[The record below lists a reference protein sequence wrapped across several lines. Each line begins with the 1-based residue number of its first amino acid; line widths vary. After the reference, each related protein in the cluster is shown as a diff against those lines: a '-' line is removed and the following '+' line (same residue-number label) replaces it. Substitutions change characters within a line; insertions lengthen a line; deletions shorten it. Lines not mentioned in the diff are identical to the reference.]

1 MTNKRHLLVPVFAAL
16 VIIAS
21 LATAGGKTALS
32 ATFKVGEPTI
42 VDPIRSGAE
51 PIIAID
57 NKGNPMVSAPGGSTV
72 TTSWYWKSHDG
83 GQSYQ
88 MLGPSSGHFLCSTG
102 GGDSLLAYDKVSG
115 DMYLTD
121 QQSLASLA
129 TGKMTADGTTTSA
142 CFTTPAMSADRPFEA
157 ILHPTGKVVAPQVRE
172 NGGKPIVY
180 LSWQCNGCF
189 TGNAVNA
196 AKNEGPGG
204 LAYAWSDDGTHWHAA
219 DPGVPVDTLVT
230 DQFYEAPVVTAYQWH
245 GTMYADPETGNVF
258 TAISCSS
265 SGCPNGKTDNEFG
278 VVEAKPGANRTDST
292 NAGQFASEEYRTVAN
307 KVNGKPM
314 PDPGSLFPLL
324 TGDSAGTLYMAW
336 VQGDGFASDVNAA
349 PPASSW
355 HVYYSYSTDKPDHKV
370 WSAPIRVDQGIESA
384 TTVFTWAQA
393 GDPGKLAFTWLAT
406 PVRENPSRPT
416 AAKPWYPYM
425 AVVTGADTA
434 HPAMQQSRVG
444 VNPMHIGDICLRGT
458 ICVASNGNRNLADFI
473 SVDIAPNGAAMMT
486 WCSDANQVSTL
497 PTSTQ
502 TGVPITLT
510 ARQTAGPRLIG
521 SGNVGDDRFSVAS
534 TGGKADI
541 AGDGA
546 LSGATSAPDLDLTGS
561 SVSLKGSNVHIQM
574 PVSNLADLS
583 SPDSS
588 KSNVWWLTIW
598 QFKNKIYFAKA
609 ESDSNGTPTFTAG
622 EPSSFDRPGI
632 ALGTIPAMFD
642 YRGGTSVTGSKVGNQ
657 WMIDVPASVVGSPKQ
672 GDLLESVA
680 SFTVLDNG
688 LPPFATAVGNVPSV
702 IDSTPAYNA
711 TLGSIPVALKP
722 APKPVAKPV
731 VKGTKQTRRLAATGV
746 GSETAPAVLLLIA
759 AAALIVWRRRKAS
772 IG

>member
-1 MTNKRHLLVPVFAAL
+1 MTNKRTLLGPVFAA
-16 VIIAS
+16 VVVVAS
-21 LATAGGKTALS
+21 LATAGGSTALS

-83 GQSYQ
+83 GQTYT

-102 GGDSLLAYDKVSG
+102 GGDSLLAYDKVNG

-157 ILHPTGKVVAPQVRE
+157 ILHPTGKIVAPQVRE

-180 LSWQCNGCF
+180 LSWQCNGCL
-189 TGNAVNA
+189 GGDLVSA
-196 AKNEGPGG
+196 AQNEGGG

-219 DPGVPVDTLVT
+219 DPGVPTDTLVT
-230 DQFYEAPVVTAYQWH
+230 DQFYESPVVTSYQWH

-258 TAISCSS
+258 TAISCSAS
-265 SGCPNGKTDNEFG
+265 NGCPNHKPNNEFG
-278 VVEAKPGANRTDST
+278 IIEAKPGANRTDAS
-292 NAGQFASEEYRTVAN
+292 NVGQFASEEYRTIAS

-314 PDPGSLFPLL
+314 PEPGSLFPLL

-370 WSAPIRVDQGIESA
+370 WSAPIRVDQGPESA

-393 GDPGKLAFTWLAT
+393 GDAGKLAFTWLAT
-406 PVRENPSRPT
+406 PVRENPSRTT
-416 AAKPWYPYM
+416 ANKKWYPYM
-425 AVVTGADTA
+425 AVVTDAASA
-434 HPAMQQSRVG
+434 HPVMQQSRVG

-458 ICVASNGNRNLADFI
+458 ICAANNGNRNLADFI
-473 SVDIAPNGAAMMT
+473 SIDIAPNGAAQMT

-497 PTSTQ
+497 PTSRQ

-510 ARQTAGPRLIG
+510 ARQVAGPRLIG

-541 AGDGA
+541 AGDGG
-546 LSGATSAPDLDLTGS
+546 LSGASTPDLDLTGS
-561 SVSLKGSNVHIQM
+561 SVTLKGSNVHIQM
-574 PVSNLADLS
+574 PVSSLSDLT

-588 KSNVWWLTIW
+588 KSNVWWLTVW
-598 QFKNKIYFAKA
+598 QYNNKIYFAKA
-609 ESDSNGTPTFTAG
+609 ESDSGGTPTFTAG
-622 EPSSFDRPGI
+622 EPGSFDRPGI
-632 ALGTIPAMFD
+632 AIGTIPAMFD
-642 YRGGTSVTGSKVGNQ
+642 YRGGTAVTGSKVGNQ
-657 WMIDVPASVVGSPKQ
+657 WMIDVPASVVGNPKQ
-672 GDLLESVA
+672 GDMLESVA

-688 LPPFATAVGNVPSV
+688 LPPFATVVGNIPSV

-711 TLGSIPVALKP
+711 TLGSIPVVLTP
-722 APKPVAKPV
+722 GTKPVSKPV

-746 GSETAPAVLLLIA
+746 GDSTGLAVLLLA
-759 AAALIVWRRRKAS
+759 AAGAMLAVRLRRRTLR
-772 IG
+772 